1 MSAYVIAQITV
12 LDWEGFEAYR
22 EAVAPSIRAFGGD
35 YIVRGG
41 EVEVVEGSHD
51 GRRIVIL
58 EFPSREQARAWW
70 TSPEYADVKRLREDN
85 AILDVIAID
94 GV

>member
-12 LDWEGFEAYR
+12 IDWEGFEAYR
-22 EAVAPSIRAFGGD
+22 EAVAPNIRAFGGD

-41 EVEVVEGSHD
+41 EVEVVEGAHD

-58 EFPSREQARAWW
+58 EFPSLERARAWW
-70 TSPEYADVKRLREDN
+70 ASPEYAEVKKLREGN
-85 AILDVIAID
+85 ATLDVIAID